1 MEKSLGEIY
10 KTHKKCTEGARE
22 PKTFAHTHDGFL
34 DAVGREI
41 RQNASWSEKLGF
53 ISRLQNLPCS
63 SNFLMETTIKCNLMF
78 IQYEAWHK

>member
-41 RQNASWSEKLGF
+41 RQNAS
-53 ISRLQNLPCS
+53 
-63 SNFLMETTIKCNLMF
+63 
-78 IQYEAWHK
+78 